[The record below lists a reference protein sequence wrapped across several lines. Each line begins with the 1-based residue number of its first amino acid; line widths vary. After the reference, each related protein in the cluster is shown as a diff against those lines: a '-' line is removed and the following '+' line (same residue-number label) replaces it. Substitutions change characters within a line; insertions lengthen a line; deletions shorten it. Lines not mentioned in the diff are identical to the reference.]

1 MTAPLVIF
9 GSARSDGG
17 TKTAV
22 DMVTGQHPVEFIDL
36 SLQNI
41 SGYDYQNRNQSDD
54 FLGLAEKMTLKETL
68 IFATPVYWYA
78 MSGPLKT
85 FFDRFTD
92 LITIRKDLGRALKG
106 KYCYLI
112 CAGAS
117 EVMPEGFEIPFKATC
132 DYMKMEYKG
141 GFYFHTGKNEKLVQE
156 AKEKAKH
163 FSEMIFL
170 RP

>member
-1 MTAPLVIF
+1 MTKPLLIF

-22 DMVTGQHPVEFIDL
+22 DMVTSRQAVEFIDL
-36 SLQNI
+36 AEQNI
-41 SGYDYQNRNQSDD
+41 GAYDYQNRNQSDD
-54 FLGLAEKMTLKETL
+54 FIKIAEKMTKTQVI

-78 MSGPLKT
+78 MSGSLKT

-92 LITIRKDLGRALKG
+92 LITVRKDLGRALKG
-106 KYCYLI
+106 QKCYMI

-117 EVMPEGFEIPFKATC
+117 EHMPEGFEYPFKATC
-132 DYMKMEYKG
+132 DYLKMEYKG

-156 AKEKAKH
+156 AKETAKS
-163 FSEMIFL
+163 FSATIFSQS
-170 RP
+170 